1 MKQRTPLFINI
12 IIVLVLIYMIFFM
25 IIQNNSLLITPYFI
39 GTAILGIV
47 VTIIN
52 HTIIGNSIEKEK
64 LEKLS
69 EEERKAYLAEK
80 NIPFLTRMYK
90 SAFKSQSAEEEKEI
104 LIDHGFDGIME
115 LDNQLPKWWL
125 GLFWIG
131 IVYCVVY
138 IIFYFGG
145 IADFANAD
153 KEYDEEYKKELVS
166 VAAYEADPKNIVT
179 IETAKYSQDNVEAG
193 KEVFQSNCVSC
204 HMDGGKGGIGPNLT
218 DKFWINQPEK
228 TLFKN
233 IYHVVENGSPN
244 NPAMQ
249 AFGKNGVLT
258 GKDIQ
263 NVAAFVYHI
272 NQEKAPITEKEGG
285 AAPQGTE
292 AHWANE

>member
-1 MKQRTPLFINI
+1 MKQRTPIAINI
-12 IIVLVLIYMIFFM
+12 LIVFTLLYIVFYMIV
-25 IIQNNSLLITPYFI
+25 QNNSFLLSPYFI
-39 GTAILGIV
+39 GTFVFSIIV
-47 VTIIN
+47 VFFN
-52 HTIIGNSIEKEK
+52 HKIGDKIEQKK
-64 LEKLS
+64 LEKLTDA
-69 EEERKAYLAEK
+69 ERQAYLQEK
-80 NIPFLTRMYK
+80 EIPYFTRLYR
-90 SAFKSQSAEEEKEI
+90 SAVKSQSAEEEKDI

-125 GLFWIG
+125 GLFWVG
-131 IVYCVVY
+131 VAYCVIY

-145 IADFANAD
+145 IADFANTD
-153 KEYDEEYKKELVS
+153 KEYDEEYKQQIAS
-166 VAAYEADPKNIVT
+166 IAAYEADPKNIIT
-179 IETAKYSQDNVEAG
+179 IETAQYSQDNIEAG
-193 KEVFQSNCVSC
+193 KEVFQTNCVSC

-244 NPAMQ
+244 NPSMQ

-263 NVAAFVYHI
+263 NVAAYVYHI
-272 NQEKAPITEKEGG
+272 NQEQEPITVEKGG

-292 AHWANE
+292 ANWQK